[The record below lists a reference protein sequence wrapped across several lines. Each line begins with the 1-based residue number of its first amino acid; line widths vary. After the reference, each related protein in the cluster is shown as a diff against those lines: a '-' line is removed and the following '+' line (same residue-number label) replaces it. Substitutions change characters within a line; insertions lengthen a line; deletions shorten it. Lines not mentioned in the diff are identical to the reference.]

1 MVDTGVGSMEGTQ
14 AGLAPRAQLRVRD
27 QARDVLALVA
37 FSAAAS
43 GACSLAF
50 YLLMALGG

>member
-14 AGLAPRAQLRVRD
+14 VGLTARTQVRVRD

-43 GACSLAF
+43 GASSLAF